1 MRKAK
6 EVLITVMMY
15 VVAVAVIAGV
25 ILAVTFGGN
34 ALSIKLKETF
44 GVAHADA
51 DRKIFE
57 NTKTYVGGMADDLAK
72 YKYEFQKEKDPVA
85 KQAIVDLVVSR
96 FADFDVNELNDKDLR
111 EFLKDARNGNLN
123 QEIGGNN

>member
-1 MRKAK
+1 
-6 EVLITVMMY
+6 MY
-15 VVAVAVIAGV
+15 VVGIILLVAVVVGLSV
-25 ILAVTFGGN
+25 GGN
-34 ALSIKLKETF
+34 VFSIKMKGTF

-72 YKYEFQKEKDPVA
+72 YKYEYQREKDPVA
-85 KQAIVDLVVSR
+85 KQAIVDLIVSR

-111 EFLKDARNGNLN
+111 DFLKDARNGNLN
-123 QEIGGNN
+123 QEIGGDNQ